1 MNMIKEGRE
10 MRIPFGR
17 FLSMF
22 ADGDPRGEL
31 YLLYSVISLAA
42 LAAVTGLI
50 IIIHIRRR
58 RKSDEMVREIMEN
71 CRDEQSGSDHS
82 ER

>member
-1 MNMIKEGRE
+1 

-17 FLSMF
+17 LLSMF
-22 ADGDPRGEL
+22 AAGDPRAEL
-31 YLLYSVISLAA
+31 YFMYSVISLAA
-42 LAAVTGLI
+42 LGVVTGLI

-58 RKSDEMVREIMEN
+58 RKSDEMAREIMEN
-71 CRDEQSGSDHS
+71 CRNEQSRSDNP